1 MAQVLEKH
9 TLSNVTLL
17 KRKISRSVYFL
28 ESLQSGVIF
37 LNPNFLVSIDLSTVF
52 SYFDMDKL
60 GKVCQLHWR
69 RTFSK
74 IVKFEGDLLK
84 TNKYKPGR
92 SKILIK
98 FL

>member
-37 LNPNFLVSIDLSTVF
+37 LDMVF
-52 SYFDMDKL
+52 SYFDMEKL